1 MRDLVPDR
9 PLTSEDIAAVLSCS
23 LRQAQRYMSEMP
35 VYCCGRKARWVLPD
49 DFVAWFERHRAEPGG
64 GAATTVTRVAARPV
78 GDVKPAAG
86 GAPSS
91 TTGPRARR
99 RALHAA
105 AS

>member
-49 DFVAWFERHRAEPGG
+49 DFVAWFERHRAEPTATAGTPPPVVVVAVAPAKRPAGG
-64 GAATTVTRVAARPV
+64 GSA
-78 GDVKPAAG
+78 
-86 GAPSS
+86 
-91 TTGPRARR
+91 TGPRARR
-99 RALHAA
+99 RALQAA
-105 AS
+105 P

>member
-23 LRQAQRYMSEMP
+23 VRQAQRYMNEMP

-49 DFVAWFERHRAEPGG
+49 DFVAWFERHRAEPGVG
-64 GAATTVTRVAARPV
+64 PATMVTRVAARPV
-78 GDVKPAAG
+78 GNRTRPAGEA
-86 GAPSS
+86 SS
-91 TTGPRARR
+91 SPTGPRGRR
-99 RALHAA
+99 RALQTA